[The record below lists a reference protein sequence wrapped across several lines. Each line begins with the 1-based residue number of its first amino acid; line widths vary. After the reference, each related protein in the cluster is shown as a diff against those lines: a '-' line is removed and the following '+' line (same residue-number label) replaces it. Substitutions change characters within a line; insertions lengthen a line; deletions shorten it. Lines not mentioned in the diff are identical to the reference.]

1 MDKPSYGTSKKLIW
15 ISLVMAW
22 LVIALLAYGAV
33 SGSEQAVAF
42 GTVAVPSMVALIV
55 AVLGVHRGFGSLD
68 MKTMAFNARD
78 QPAGGE

>member
-1 MDKPSYGTSKKLIW
+1 MEKPSYGTSKRLIW
-15 ISLVMAW
+15 ISLAMAW
-22 LVIALLAYGAV
+22 IVILVLAFGAAL
-33 SGSEQAVAF
+33 GSEQAVAF

-78 QPAGGE
+78 QPPGGE